1 MSLELPVYG
10 LIWGPWCHTLAWL
23 LWTLQLILSTSWVSA
38 ASGRSR
44 INQYHGVERRLFAQ
58 LFDNY
63 NSLSRPVRNASS
75 TVSVDFGLSL
85 NQILD
90 LDEKNQVLTTAVWI
104 YEEWID
110 ENLKWEPE
118 VYQGLN
124 MIVVPS
130 ELLWVPDI
138 FIFNTA
144 SENNAGYVNVTGSK
158 IMIKPSGRVRWMVPL
173 MIKSSCSV
181 DVTYFPYD
189 SQQCTVRFGS
199 WVYDGEQLNLFN
211 EPSKPDLSKY
221 VENSEFVLLNVS
233 LSRVAADSDCC
244 PGDGWHPM
252 IHFTIE
258 IDRKSLYYDYIVIAP
273 TLMLCVMTLA
283 SFLLPCHCGEKIAI
297 GLTVFLTLYVL
308 ELLVAENTPDSNA
321 TPILGVFLILVMT
334 LNCVSLIMATVV
346 MNIRKHADEK
356 LCPKVPPC
364 LLWMCKKCL
373 SKFTITRLRD
383 WQHPIVSCEEMRGS
397 RMLATSLSDL
407 LEMSEANTTD
417 FPTCKELTK
426 NTQDGESQQSH
437 TICCHPSNYRSSY
450 DTDSVTNMGIVSLTR
465 RKYEWYFCAEVVDKF
480 SFFIY
485 GVIMGVT
492 ILTSLVIVPYT
503 QSRSYKG

>member
-1 MSLELPVYG
+1 MFA
-10 LIWGPWCHTLAWL
+10 H
-23 LWTLQLILSTSWVSA
+23 
-38 ASGRSR
+38 
-44 INQYHGVERRLFAQ
+44 LFE
-58 LFDNY
+58 NY
-63 NSLSRPVRNASS
+63 DPLSRPVRNASS
-75 TVSVDFGLSL
+75 TVVVDFGLSL

-110 ENLKWEPE
+110 ENLKWNTEKFKS
-118 VYQGLN
+118 LN
-124 MIVVPS
+124 MIMVPS
-130 ELLWVPDI
+130 DLLWVPDI

-158 IMIKPSGRVRWMVPL
+158 IMIKPTGRVRWMVPL

-189 SQQCTVRFGS
+189 RQECTVRFGS
-199 WVYDGEQLNLFN
+199 WVYDGEQLNLFTQ
-211 EPSKPDLSKY
+211 PSEPDLSKY

-233 LSRVAADSDCC
+233 LSRVEADSDCC

-252 IHFTIE
+252 IHFTVQ

-273 TLMLCVMTLA
+273 TLMLCVMTLS

-364 LLWMCKKCL
+364 LLWMCKTCL
-373 SKFTITRLRD
+373 STFTITRLRD

-397 RMLATSLSDL
+397 RILAESLSDL
-407 LEMSEANTTD
+407 LEMTEANTTD
-417 FPTCKELTK
+417 FPSCPEYDKCSH
-426 NTQDGESQQSH
+426 DGD
-437 TICCHPSNYRSSY
+437 TPPKRKICCYPTDYRSSY

-465 RKYEWYFCAEVVDKF
+465 RKYEWYYCAEVVDKF

-485 GVIMGVT
+485 GVIMGIT

-503 QSRSYKG
+503 HANSYN